1 LADLQPLNRRQHLG
15 QSGRW
20 AQVVAATAMLQ
31 ATVADINSPM
41 SNGLQRSR
49 AGAFD
54 PELSL
59 RRERNPAQ
67 RILGA

>member
-1 LADLQPLNRRQHLG
+1 MLPPDRGLFVG
-15 QSGRW
+15 QRGRW
-20 AQVVAATAMLQ
+20 AQVVAATALLQ

-49 AGAFD
+49 PGAFD

-59 RRERNPAQ
+59 RRVRNPAPG
-67 RILGA
+67 ILGA